1 MKKILLPTDFS
12 DNSWNAIDYAAALF
26 KYETCTFYLLNV
38 YNKIIYESVHLSDI
52 PTERS
57 IENTVKANAIT
68 NLEHLRK
75 TITHTN
81 ANQKHQFEIIAALG
95 SLTDVIQDV
104 VKSEKIDLIIT
115 GTKGATGTK
124 EVFMGSNT
132 VRIINSIK
140 KCPVLAIPNDV
151 TFSSKPS
158 EITFATDFTHFYS
171 KEELRPLVDLAK
183 SFKAAIRIVY
193 VQQEEGSLSE
203 EQKFNLGML
212 QKYFKNIKYYQHTL
226 TKSDSVSK
234 SLKIFTK
241 ELDIY
246 LLAMLN
252 YSHSFV
258 DKLTREPVIKTVAF
272 HTQIP
277 LLVLPELGMS
287 AAFSIPVKKNSKLEE
302 TQQ

>member
-12 DNSWNAIDYAAALF
+12 DNSWNAIDYATELF
-26 KYETCTFYLLNV
+26 KEEACTFYLLNV
-38 YNKIIYESVHLSDI
+38 YSKIIYESVHLSDI
-52 PTERS
+52 PSERS
-57 IENTVKANAIT
+57 IENTVKANAVT
-68 NLEHLRK
+68 NLEHLKK

-81 ANQKHQFEIIAALG
+81 PNQNHKFEIIAALG
-95 SLTDVIQDV
+95 SLTDVTEEV
-104 VKSEKIDLIIT
+104 VKSKKIDLIIM

-132 VRIINSIK
+132 VRIINTIK
-140 KCPVLAIPNDV
+140 KCPVLAVPDGF
-151 TFSSKPS
+151 TFTSMPS

-171 KEELRPLVDLAK
+171 KEELRPLLDLAK
-183 SFKAAIRIVY
+183 SFNAAIRIVY
-193 VQQEEGSLSE
+193 VQQEEGSLTE

-212 QKYFKNIKYYQHTL
+212 QKYFKDIKYYQHTL

-234 SLKIFTK
+234 SLKVFTE

-277 LLVLPELGMS
+277 LLVIPELGMS
-287 AAFSIPVKKNSKLEE
+287 SAFSKTVKKRSKLEDI
-302 TQQ
+302 Q

>member
-12 DNSWNAIDYAAALF
+12 DNSWNAIDYATELF
-26 KYETCTFYLLNV
+26 KDEACTFYLLNV
-38 YNKIIYESVHLSDI
+38 YSKIIYESVHLSDI
-52 PTERS
+52 PSERS
-57 IENTVKANAIT
+57 VENTVKANAVT
-68 NLEHLRK
+68 NLEHLKK
-75 TITHTN
+75 TIIHTN
-81 ANQKHQFEIIAALG
+81 PNQKHTFKIIAALG
-95 SLTDVIQDV
+95 SITEATEDV
-104 VKSEKIDLIIT
+104 VKSKKVDLLVM

-132 VRIINSIK
+132 VRIINTIK
-140 KCPVLAIPNDV
+140 KCPVLAIPDGF
-151 TFSSKPS
+151 TFTSKPS

-171 KEELRPLVDLAK
+171 KEELRPLLDLAK
-183 SFKAAIRIVY
+183 SFNAAIRIVY
-193 VQQEEGSLSE
+193 VQQEEGSLTE

-212 QKYFKNIKYYQHTL
+212 QKYFKDIKYYQHTL

-234 SLKIFTK
+234 SLKVFTE

-277 LLVLPELGMS
+277 LLVIPELGMS
-287 AAFSIPVKKNSKLEE
+287 SAFSKTIQKNSELEE
-302 TQQ
+302 TP

>member
-12 DNSWNAIDYAAALF
+12 DNSWNAIDYATELF
-26 KYETCTFYLLNV
+26 KEEACTFYLLNV
-38 YNKIIYESVHLSDI
+38 YSKIIYESVHLSHI
-52 PTERS
+52 PSERS
-57 IENTVKANAIT
+57 IENTVKANAVT
-68 NLEHLRK
+68 NLEHLKK
-75 TITHTN
+75 TIEHISP
-81 ANQKHQFEIIAALG
+81 NQKHQFEIIAALG
-95 SLTDVIQDV
+95 SLTEVTEEV
-104 VKSEKIDLIIT
+104 VASKKIDLIIM

-132 VRIINSIK
+132 VRIINTVK
-140 KCPVLAIPNDV
+140 KCPVLAIPDGF
-151 TFSSKPS
+151 TFISKPS

-171 KEELRPLVDLAK
+171 KEELRPLLDLAK
-183 SFKAAIRIVY
+183 SFNAAIRIVY
-193 VQQEEGSLSE
+193 VQQEEGVLNE

-212 QKYFKNIKYYQHTL
+212 QKYFKDITYYQHTL
-226 TKSDSVSK
+226 TKGDSISK
-234 SLKIFTK
+234 SLKVFTE

-277 LLVLPELGMS
+277 LLVIPELGMS
-287 AAFSIPVKKNSKLEE
+287 SSFSKTVKKASKLEGI
-302 TQQ
+302 Q